1 MRNYK
6 KYSTIF
12 IISFIEVLS
21 FILFIF
27 NLFINKY
34 QDFKNLNGIFIEEN
48 RVSFIVDTTTF
59 KRLRK
64 NKFIYYN
71 GKKKKLKILDITKN
85 IYKKEKETYHQIL
98 VEIPG
103 IKTAENLNISMYK
116 NRKSRISL
124 FLDTWKED

>member
-85 IYKKEKETYHQIL
+85 IYKKEKKAYHQIL

-103 IKTAENLNISMYK
+103 IKNAKNLNISMYK
-116 NRKSRISL
+116 NRKSKI
-124 FLDTWKED
+124 